1 MTQRIRIARDMAV
14 LATVILAVMM
24 AAPIFI

>member
-14 LATVILAVMM
+14 LAMIIIAIMM
-24 AAPIFI
+24 AAPRFI

>member
-1 MTQRIRIARDMAV
+1 MTQRIRILRDMVV
-14 LATVILAVMM
+14 LGMVILAVMM